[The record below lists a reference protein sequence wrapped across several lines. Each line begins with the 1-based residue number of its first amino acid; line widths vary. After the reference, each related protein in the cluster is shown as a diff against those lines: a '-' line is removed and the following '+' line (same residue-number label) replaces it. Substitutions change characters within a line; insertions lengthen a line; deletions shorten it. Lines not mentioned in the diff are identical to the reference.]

1 MLSSC
6 CMKTTLFNLCL
17 AFLMLLTSC
26 HKEMESVAFENV
38 TESVTLQSVVGDEA
52 FISFTSLGTWNVTT
66 DATWLSLSPLS
77 GDAGESQVKV
87 TAVFENN
94 SNQVREA
101 KVKLTSGDEACE
113 ISVFQEVGD
122 YVLPEKEE
130 YLIGVEGGVFT
141 IYFETNVDV
150 EKLKVYTSSEPGS
163 WLRQE
168 TTSRSAASETHE
180 VSLHATS
187 NKGGMSRSAYL
198 LFVKEEDGSQKELA
212 TVKIS
217 QQGGQVLE
225 SVDFS
230 EDGKID
236 TLQQHVKGEGIPIVL
251 MGDGFVDQELAD
263 GTYRRV
269 MEKAMENL
277 FTEEPVKSLREYF
290 DVFMINAV
298 SENNDFGMGYKT
310 AFSCKLAGG
319 NSTTIIGDDTSVQIY
334 VGKVLDKEK
343 KKENSLAVVILNT
356 SAYAGTTYWGYQ
368 GKNNKLVEFAIAYCP
383 VIDNLDSEHFRQV
396 LVHEAI
402 GHGLGKLEDEYVYS
416 DKGSISTLEIQR
428 IRTMQAN
435 GWLQNVDFTASK
447 DTVLWASFLT
457 DSRYQN
463 EHLGVYEGAC
473 TYPKGAYRPSEDS
486 MMNSN
491 TCAFNAPSRK
501 SLYEKVMKIGMDTEQ
516 VLYEDFVTFDK
527 AHLPEMCACS
537 KLYTCCIFRAVVCPS
552 GMDRKPFVSLVST

>member
-1 MLSSC
+1 MPSSY

-38 TESVTLQSVVGDEA
+38 TESVTLQSVIGDEA

-66 DATWLSLSPLS
+66 DAAWLSLSPLS
-77 GDAGESQVKV
+77 GEAGECQVKV

-101 KVKLTSGDEACE
+101 KVKLTSGDEVCE
-113 ISVFQEVGD
+113 ISVLQEIGD
-122 YVLPEKEE
+122 YVLPEKKE
-130 YLIGVEGGVFT
+130 YLIGVEGGVFS
-141 IYFETNVDV
+141 IQFETNVDE

-168 TTSRSAASETHE
+168 TSSRSAASETHE
-180 VSLHATS
+180 VLLHAAS

-251 MGDGFVDQELAD
+251 MGDGFVDQEFSD

-319 NSTTIIGDDTSVQIY
+319 NSTVIKGDDVSVQVY
-334 VGKVLDKEK
+334 VGKVLKEEK
-343 KKENSLAVVILNT
+343 KRNSLAVVVLNT
-356 SAYAGTTYWGYQ
+356 SVYAGTTYFGYQ
-368 GKNNKLVEFAIAYCP
+368 DGNGKFIEFAIAYCP
-383 VIDNLDSEHFRQV
+383 VIETLESEHFRQV
-396 LVHEAI
+396 LVHEAV
-402 GHGLGKLEDEYVYS
+402 GHGFGKLEDEYVYP
-416 DKGSISTLEIQR
+416 DKGNVTTLEMQQ

-435 GWLQNVDFTASK
+435 GWAQNVDFTASK

-491 TCAFNAPSRK
+491 TCAFNAPSRM
-501 SLYEKVMKIGMDTEQ
+501 SLYEKVMKIGMAVEQ
-516 VLYEDFVTFDK
+516 VSYEDFVAFDK
-527 AHLPEMCACS
+527 AHLPNT
-537 KLYTCCIFRAVVCPS
+537 LPAVRYARTTSS
-552 GMDRKPFVSLVST
+552 GHPFAHPVWVGTRWTR

>member
-1 MLSSC
+1 
-6 CMKTTLFNLCL
+6 MKTTLFNLCL
-17 AFLMLLTSC
+17 AFLTLFTSC
-26 HKEMESVAFENV
+26 HKEIETVSFENV

-66 DATWLSLSPLS
+66 DAAWLSLSPLS
-77 GDAGESQVKV
+77 GDAGEGQVKV

-198 LFVKEEDGSQKELA
+198 LFVREEDGVQKELA

-236 TLQQHVKGEGIPIVL
+236 TLQQHAKGEGIPIVL

-319 NSTTIIGDDTSVQIY
+319 NSTVIKGDDVSVQVY
-334 VGKVLDKEK
+334 VGKVLKEEK
-343 KKENSLAVVILNT
+343 KKNSLAVVVLNT
-356 SAYAGTTYWGYQ
+356 SVYAGTTYLGYQ
-368 GKNNKLVEFAIAYCP
+368 DGNGKFIEFAIAYCP
-383 VIDNLDSEHFRQV
+383 VIETLESEHFRQV
-396 LVHEAI
+396 LVHEAV
-402 GHGLGKLEDEYVYS
+402 GHGFGKLEDEYVYL
-416 DKGSISTLEIQR
+416 DKGNVTTLEMQR

-435 GWLQNVDFTASK
+435 GWAQNVDFTASK

-516 VLYEDFVTFDK
+516 VLYEDFVKFDK
-527 AHLPEMCACS
+527 AHLPEMLPVAD
-537 KLYTCCIFRAVVCPS
+537 YTRAALS
-552 GMDRKPFVSLVST
+552 GRSFVRPVWTGSRLSH

>member
-1 MLSSC
+1 
-6 CMKTTLFNLCL
+6 MKTTLFNLCL

-66 DATWLSLSPLS
+66 DAAWLSLSPLS
-77 GDAGESQVKV
+77 GDAGEGQVKV

-122 YVLPEKEE
+122 YVLPEKKE
-130 YLIGVEGGVFT
+130 YLIGVEGGVFS
-141 IYFETNVDV
+141 IQFETNVDE

-198 LFVKEEDGSQKELA
+198 LFVREEDGVQKELA

-236 TLQQHVKGEGIPIVL
+236 TLQQHAKGEGIPIVL

-319 NSTTIIGDDTSVQIY
+319 NSTVIKGDDVSVQVY
-334 VGKVLDKEK
+334 VGKVLKEEK
-343 KKENSLAVVILNT
+343 KKNSLAVVVLNT
-356 SAYAGTTYWGYQ
+356 SVYAGTTYLGYQ
-368 GKNNKLVEFAIAYCP
+368 DGNGKFIEFAIAYCP
-383 VIDNLDSEHFRQV
+383 VIETLESEHFRQV
-396 LVHEAI
+396 LVHEAV
-402 GHGLGKLEDEYVYS
+402 GHGIGKLEDEYVYP
-416 DKGSISTLEIQR
+416 DKGNVTTLEMQR

-435 GWLQNVDFTASK
+435 GWAQNVDFTASK

-527 AHLPEMCACS
+527 AHLPEMLPVAS
-537 KLYTCCIFRAVVCPS
+537 YTRAALS
-552 GMDRKPFVSLVST
+552 GQSFARPVWTGSSLSH

>member
-1 MLSSC
+1 MPSSY

-26 HKEMESVAFENV
+26 HKEMESVAFTNV

-66 DATWLSLSPLS
+66 DAAWLSLSPLS
-77 GDAGESQVKV
+77 GEAGECQVKV

-101 KVKLTSGDEACE
+101 KVKLTSGDEVCE
-113 ISVFQEVGD
+113 ISVLQEIGD
-122 YVLPEKEE
+122 YVLPEKKE
-130 YLIGVEGGVFT
+130 YLIGVEGGVFS
-141 IYFETNVDV
+141 IQFETNVDE

-168 TTSRSAASETHE
+168 TSSRSAASETHE
-180 VSLHATS
+180 VLLHAAS

-236 TLQQHVKGEGIPIVL
+236 TLQEHVKGEGIPIVL
-251 MGDGFVDQELAD
+251 MGDGFVDQEFTD

-298 SENNDFGMGYKT
+298 SENNDFGVGYKT
-310 AFSCKLAGG
+310 AFSCKLAGK
-319 NSTTIIGDDTSVQIY
+319 NSSAISGDDASVQVY
-334 VGKVLDKEK
+334 VGKVVKEEK
-343 KKENSLAVVILNT
+343 RKNCLAVVILNT
-356 SAYAGTTYWGYQ
+356 SAYAGTTYFGYQ
-368 GKNNKLVEFAIAYCP
+368 DENSQFIEFAIAYCP
-383 VIDNLDSEHFRQV
+383 IIENLESDYFRQV

-416 DKGSISTLEIQR
+416 DKGSISILEVQR
-428 IRTMQAN
+428 IRVMQAN
-435 GWLQNVDFTASK
+435 GWAQNVDFTASE
-447 DTVLWASFLT
+447 DSVMWASFLT

-473 TYPKGAYRPSEDS
+473 TYPEGAYRPSEDS

-491 TCAFNAPSRK
+491 TCAFNAPSRM
-501 SLYEKVMKIGMDTEQ
+501 SLYEKVMKIGMAVEQ
-516 VLYEDFVTFDK
+516 VSYEDFVAFDK
-527 AHLPEMCACS
+527 AHLPNT
-537 KLYTCCIFRAVVCPS
+537 LLAVRYARTASS
-552 GMDRKPFVSLVST
+552 GHSFARPVWVGAHWSR

>member
-1 MLSSC
+1 MPSSY

-38 TESVTLQSVVGDEA
+38 TESVTLQSVIGDEA

-66 DATWLSLSPLS
+66 DAAWLSLSPLS
-77 GDAGESQVKV
+77 GEAGECQVKV

-101 KVKLTSGDEACE
+101 KVKLTSGDEVCE
-113 ISVFQEVGD
+113 ISVLQEIGD
-122 YVLPEKEE
+122 YVLPEKKE
-130 YLIGVEGGVFT
+130 YLIGVEGGVFS
-141 IYFETNVDV
+141 IQFETNVDE

-168 TTSRSAASETHE
+168 TSSRSAASETHE
-180 VSLHATS
+180 VLLHAAS

-198 LFVKEEDGSQKELA
+198 LFVKEENGSQKELA

-251 MGDGFVDQELAD
+251 MGDGFVDQEFTD

-298 SENNDFGMGYKT
+298 SENNDFGVGYKT

-319 NSTTIIGDDTSVQIY
+319 NSTVIKGDDVSVQVY
-334 VGKVLDKEK
+334 VGKVLKEEK
-343 KKENSLAVVILNT
+343 KKNSLAVVVLNT
-356 SAYAGTTYWGYQ
+356 SVYAGTTYLGYQ
-368 GKNNKLVEFAIAYCP
+368 DGNGKFIEFAIAYCP
-383 VIDNLDSEHFRQV
+383 VIETLESEHFRQV
-396 LVHEAI
+396 LVHEAV
-402 GHGLGKLEDEYVYS
+402 GHGIGKLEDEYVYP
-416 DKGSISTLEIQR
+416 DKGNVTTLEMQR

-435 GWLQNVDFTASK
+435 GWAQNVDFTASK

-527 AHLPEMCACS
+527 AHLPEMLPVAS
-537 KLYTCCIFRAVVCPS
+537 YTRAAFS
-552 GMDRKPFVSLVST
+552 GQSFARPVWTGSRLSH

>member
-1 MLSSC
+1 
-6 CMKTTLFNLCL
+6 MKTTLFNLCL
-17 AFLMLLTSC
+17 AFLTLFTSC
-26 HKEMESVAFENV
+26 HKEIETVSFENV

-66 DATWLSLSPLS
+66 DAAWLSLSPLS
-77 GDAGESQVKV
+77 GDAGEGQVKV

-217 QQGGQVLE
+217 QQGGQVPE

-236 TLQQHVKGEGIPIVL
+236 TLQQHAKGEGIPIVL

-319 NSTTIIGDDTSVQIY
+319 NSTVIKGDDVSVQVY
-334 VGKVLDKEK
+334 VGKVLKEEK
-343 KKENSLAVVILNT
+343 KKNSLAVVVLNT
-356 SAYAGTTYWGYQ
+356 SVYAGTTYLGYQ
-368 GKNNKLVEFAIAYCP
+368 DGNGKFIEFAIAYCP
-383 VIDNLDSEHFRQV
+383 VIETLESEHFRQV
-396 LVHEAI
+396 LVHEAV
-402 GHGLGKLEDEYVYS
+402 GHGFGKLEDEYVYP
-416 DKGSISTLEIQR
+416 DKGNVTTLEMQQ

-435 GWLQNVDFTASK
+435 GWAQNVDFTASK

-516 VLYEDFVTFDK
+516 VLYEDFVKFDK
-527 AHLPEMCACS
+527 AHLPEMLPVAS
-537 KLYTCCIFRAVVCPS
+537 YTRAALS
-552 GMDRKPFVSLVST
+552 GRSFVRPVWTGSRLSH

>member
-1 MLSSC
+1 
-6 CMKTTLFNLCL
+6 MKTTLFNLCL
-17 AFLMLLTSC
+17 AFLTLFTSC
-26 HKEMESVAFENV
+26 HKEIETVSFENV

-66 DATWLSLSPLS
+66 DAAWLSLSPLS
-77 GDAGESQVKV
+77 GDAGEGQVKV

-101 KVKLTSGDEACE
+101 KVKLMSGDEACE

-236 TLQQHVKGEGIPIVL
+236 TLQQHAKGEGIPIVL

-319 NSTTIIGDDTSVQIY
+319 NSTVIKGDDVSVQVY
-334 VGKVLDKEK
+334 VGKVLKEEK
-343 KKENSLAVVILNT
+343 KRNSLAVVVLNT
-356 SAYAGTTYWGYQ
+356 SVYAGTTYFGYQ
-368 GKNNKLVEFAIAYCP
+368 DGNGKFIEFAIAYCP
-383 VIDNLDSEHFRQV
+383 VIETLESEHFRQV
-396 LVHEAI
+396 LVHEAV
-402 GHGLGKLEDEYVYS
+402 GHGFGKLEDEYVYP
-416 DKGSISTLEIQR
+416 DKGNVTTLEMQQ

-435 GWLQNVDFTASK
+435 GWAQNVDFTASK

-527 AHLPEMCACS
+527 AHLQEMLPVVS
-537 KLYTCCIFRAVVCPS
+537 YTRAALS
-552 GMDRKPFVSLVST
+552 GRSFVRPVWTGSRLSH

>member
-1 MLSSC
+1 
-6 CMKTTLFNLCL
+6 MKTTLFNLCL
-17 AFLMLLTSC
+17 AFLTLFISC
-26 HKEMESVAFENV
+26 HKEIETVSFENV

-66 DATWLSLSPLS
+66 DAAWLSLSPLS
-77 GDAGESQVKV
+77 GEAGEGQVKV

-130 YLIGVEGGVFT
+130 YLIGVKGGVFT

-150 EKLKVYTSSEPGS
+150 AKLKVYTSSEPGS

-198 LFVKEEDGSQKELA
+198 LFVREEDGVQKELA

-236 TLQQHVKGEGIPIVL
+236 TLQQHAKGEGIPIVL

-319 NSTTIIGDDTSVQIY
+319 NSTVIKGDDVSVQVY
-334 VGKVLDKEK
+334 VGKVLKEEK
-343 KKENSLAVVILNT
+343 KKNSLAVVVLNT
-356 SAYAGTTYWGYQ
+356 SVYAGTTYLGYQ
-368 GKNNKLVEFAIAYCP
+368 DGNGKFIEFAIAYCP
-383 VIDNLDSEHFRQV
+383 VIETLESEHFRQV
-396 LVHEAI
+396 LVHEAV
-402 GHGLGKLEDEYVYS
+402 GHGIGKLEDEYVYP
-416 DKGSISTLEIQR
+416 DKGNVTTLEMQR

-435 GWLQNVDFTASK
+435 GWAQNVDFTASK

-527 AHLPEMCACS
+527 AHLPEMLPVAS
-537 KLYTCCIFRAVVCPS
+537 YTRAAFS
-552 GMDRKPFVSLVST
+552 GQSFARPVWTGSRLSH

>member
-1 MLSSC
+1 
-6 CMKTTLFNLCL
+6 MKTTLFNLCL
-17 AFLMLLTSC
+17 AFLTLFTSC
-26 HKEMESVAFENV
+26 HKEIETVSFENV

-66 DATWLSLSPLS
+66 DAAWLSLSPLS
-77 GDAGESQVKV
+77 GDAGEGQVKV

-236 TLQQHVKGEGIPIVL
+236 TLQQHAKGEGIPIVL

-319 NSTTIIGDDTSVQIY
+319 NSTVIKGDDVSVQVY
-334 VGKVLDKEK
+334 VGKVLKEEK
-343 KKENSLAVVILNT
+343 KRNSLAVVVLNT
-356 SAYAGTTYWGYQ
+356 SVYAGTTYFGYQ
-368 GKNNKLVEFAIAYCP
+368 DGNGKFIEFAIAYCP
-383 VIDNLDSEHFRQV
+383 VIETLESEHFRQV
-396 LVHEAI
+396 LVHEAV
-402 GHGLGKLEDEYVYS
+402 GHGFGKLEDEYVYP
-416 DKGSISTLEIQR
+416 DKGNVTTLEMQQ

-435 GWLQNVDFTASK
+435 GWAQNVDFTASK

-516 VLYEDFVTFDK
+516 VLYEDFVKFDK
-527 AHLPEMCACS
+527 AHLPEMLPVAS
-537 KLYTCCIFRAVVCPS
+537 YTRAALS
-552 GMDRKPFVSLVST
+552 GRSFVRPVWTGSRLSH

>member
-1 MLSSC
+1 
-6 CMKTTLFNLCL
+6 MKTTLFNLCL

-66 DATWLSLSPLS
+66 DAAWLSLSPLS
-77 GDAGESQVKV
+77 GDAGEGQVKV

-236 TLQQHVKGEGIPIVL
+236 TLQQHAKGEGIPIVL

-473 TYPKGAYRPSEDS
+473 TYPEGAYRPSEDS

-491 TCAFNAPSRK
+491 TCAFNAPSRM
-501 SLYEKVMKIGMDTEQ
+501 SLYEKVMKIGMAVEQ
-516 VLYEDFVTFDK
+516 VSYEDFVAFDK
-527 AHLPEMCACS
+527 AHLPNT
-537 KLYTCCIFRAVVCPS
+537 LPAVRYARTASS
-552 GMDRKPFVSLVST
+552 GHPFARPVWVGTRWTR

>member
-1 MLSSC
+1 
-6 CMKTTLFNLCL
+6 MKTTLFNLCL
-17 AFLMLLTSC
+17 AFLTLFTSC
-26 HKEMESVAFENV
+26 HKEIETVSFENV

-66 DATWLSLSPLS
+66 DAAWLSLSPLS
-77 GDAGESQVKV
+77 GDAGEGQVKV

-198 LFVKEEDGSQKELA
+198 LFVREEDGVQEELA

-236 TLQQHVKGEGIPIVL
+236 TLQQHAKGEGIPIVL

-319 NSTTIIGDDTSVQIY
+319 NSTVIKGDDVSVQVY
-334 VGKVLDKEK
+334 VGKVLKEEK
-343 KKENSLAVVILNT
+343 KRNSLAVVVLNT
-356 SAYAGTTYWGYQ
+356 SVYAGTTYFGYQ
-368 GKNNKLVEFAIAYCP
+368 DGNGKFIEFAIAYCP
-383 VIDNLDSEHFRQV
+383 VIETLESEHFRQV
-396 LVHEAI
+396 LVHEAV
-402 GHGLGKLEDEYVYS
+402 GHGFGKLEDEYVYP
-416 DKGSISTLEIQR
+416 DKGNVTTLEMQQ

-435 GWLQNVDFTASK
+435 GWAQNVDFTASK

-516 VLYEDFVTFDK
+516 VLYKDFVTFDK
-527 AHLPEMCACS
+527 AHLPEMLPVAS
-537 KLYTCCIFRAVVCPS
+537 YTRAAFS
-552 GMDRKPFVSLVST
+552 GQSFARPVWTGSRLSH

>member
-1 MLSSC
+1 
-6 CMKTTLFNLCL
+6 MKTTLFNLCL
-17 AFLMLLTSC
+17 AFLTLFTSC
-26 HKEMESVAFENV
+26 HKEIETVSFENV

-66 DATWLSLSPLS
+66 DAAWLSLSPLS
-77 GDAGESQVKV
+77 GDAGEGQVKV

-236 TLQQHVKGEGIPIVL
+236 TLQQHAKGEGIPIVL

-319 NSTTIIGDDTSVQIY
+319 NSTVIKGDDVSVQVY
-334 VGKVLDKEK
+334 VGKVLKEEK
-343 KKENSLAVVILNT
+343 KRNSLAVVVLNA
-356 SAYAGTTYWGYQ
+356 SVYAGTTYFGYQ
-368 GKNNKLVEFAIAYCP
+368 DGNGKFIEFAIAYCP
-383 VIDNLDSEHFRQV
+383 VIETLESEHFRQV
-396 LVHEAI
+396 LVHEAV
-402 GHGLGKLEDEYVYS
+402 GHGFGKLEDEYVYP
-416 DKGSISTLEIQR
+416 DKGNVTTLEMQQ

-435 GWLQNVDFTASK
+435 GWAQNVDFTASK

-527 AHLPEMCACS
+527 AHLPEMLPVAS
-537 KLYTCCIFRAVVCPS
+537 YTRAALS
-552 GMDRKPFVSLVST
+552 GRSFVRPVWTGSRLSH

>member
-1 MLSSC
+1 
-6 CMKTTLFNLCL
+6 MKTTLFNLCL

-38 TESVTLQSVVGDEA
+38 TESVILQSVVGDEA

-66 DATWLSLSPLS
+66 DAAWLSLSPLS
-77 GDAGESQVKV
+77 GDAGEGQVKV

-236 TLQQHVKGEGIPIVL
+236 TLQQHAKGEGIPIVL

-319 NSTTIIGDDTSVQIY
+319 NSTVIKGDDVSVQVY
-334 VGKVLDKEK
+334 VGKVLKEEK
-343 KKENSLAVVILNT
+343 KRNSLAVVVLNT
-356 SAYAGTTYWGYQ
+356 SVYAGTTYFGYQ
-368 GKNNKLVEFAIAYCP
+368 DGNGKFIEFAIAYCP
-383 VIDNLDSEHFRQV
+383 VIETLESEHFRQV
-396 LVHEAI
+396 LVHEAV
-402 GHGLGKLEDEYVYS
+402 GHGFGKLEDEYVYL
-416 DKGSISTLEIQR
+416 DKGNVTTLEMQR

-435 GWLQNVDFTASK
+435 GWAQNVDFTASK

-516 VLYEDFVTFDK
+516 VLYEDFVRFDK
-527 AHLPEMCACS
+527 AHLPEMLPVAS
-537 KLYTCCIFRAVVCPS
+537 YTRAAFS
-552 GMDRKPFVSLVST
+552 GQSFARPVWTGSRLSH

>member
-1 MLSSC
+1 
-6 CMKTTLFNLCL
+6 MKTTLFNLCL

-66 DATWLSLSPLS
+66 DAAWLSLSPLS
-77 GDAGESQVKV
+77 GDAGEGQVKV

-168 TTSRSAASETHE
+168 TTSRSAASEMHE

-198 LFVKEEDGSQKELA
+198 LFVREEDGVQKELA

-251 MGDGFVDQELAD
+251 MGDGFVDQEFSD

-319 NSTTIIGDDTSVQIY
+319 NSTVIKGDDVSVQVY
-334 VGKVLDKEK
+334 VGKVLKEEK
-343 KKENSLAVVILNT
+343 KKNSLAVVVLNT
-356 SAYAGTTYWGYQ
+356 SVYAGTTYLWYQ
-368 GKNNKLVEFAIAYCP
+368 DGNGKFIEFAIAYCP
-383 VIDNLDSEHFRQV
+383 VIETLESEHFRQV
-396 LVHEAI
+396 LVHEAV
-402 GHGLGKLEDEYVYS
+402 GHGIGKLEDEYVYP
-416 DKGSISTLEIQR
+416 DKGNVTTLEMQR

-435 GWLQNVDFTASK
+435 GWAQNVDFTASK

-527 AHLPEMCACS
+527 AHLPEMLPVAS
-537 KLYTCCIFRAVVCPS
+537 YTRAAFS
-552 GMDRKPFVSLVST
+552 GQSFARPVWTGSRLSH

>member
-1 MLSSC
+1 
-6 CMKTTLFNLCL
+6 MKTTLFNLCL
-17 AFLMLLTSC
+17 AFLTLFTSC
-26 HKEMESVAFENV
+26 HKEIETVSFENV

-66 DATWLSLSPLS
+66 DAAWLSLSPLS
-77 GDAGESQVKV
+77 GDAGEGQVKV

-236 TLQQHVKGEGIPIVL
+236 TLQQHAKGEGIPIVL

-319 NSTTIIGDDTSVQIY
+319 NSTVIKGDDVSVQVY
-334 VGKVLDKEK
+334 VGKVLKEEK
-343 KKENSLAVVILNT
+343 KRNSLAVVVLNT
-356 SAYAGTTYWGYQ
+356 SVYAGTTYFGYQ
-368 GKNNKLVEFAIAYCP
+368 DGNGKFIEFAIAYCP
-383 VIDNLDSEHFRQV
+383 VIETLESEHFRQV
-396 LVHEAI
+396 LVHEAV
-402 GHGLGKLEDEYVYS
+402 GHGFGKLEDEYVYP
-416 DKGSISTLEIQR
+416 DKGNVTTLEMQQ

-435 GWLQNVDFTASK
+435 GWAQNVDFTASK

-527 AHLPEMCACS
+527 VHLPEMLPVAD
-537 KLYTCCIFRAVVCPS
+537 YTRAALS
-552 GMDRKPFVSLVST
+552 GRSFVRPVWTGSRLSH

>member
-1 MLSSC
+1 
-6 CMKTTLFNLCL
+6 MKTTLFNLCL

-66 DATWLSLSPLS
+66 DAAWLSLSPLS
-77 GDAGESQVKV
+77 GDAGEGQVKV

-236 TLQQHVKGEGIPIVL
+236 TLQQHAKGEGIPIVL

-319 NSTTIIGDDTSVQIY
+319 NSTVIKGDDVSVQVY
-334 VGKVLDKEK
+334 VGKVLKEEK
-343 KKENSLAVVILNT
+343 KRNSLAVVVLNT
-356 SAYAGTTYWGYQ
+356 SVYAGTTYFGYQ
-368 GKNNKLVEFAIAYCP
+368 DGNGKFIEFAIAYCP
-383 VIDNLDSEHFRQV
+383 VIETLESEHFRQV
-396 LVHEAI
+396 LVHEAV
-402 GHGLGKLEDEYVYS
+402 GHGFGKLEDEYVYP
-416 DKGSISTLEIQR
+416 DKGNVTTLEMQQ

-435 GWLQNVDFTASK
+435 GWAQNVDFTASK

-527 AHLPEMCACS
+527 AHLPEMLPVAS
-537 KLYTCCIFRAVVCPS
+537 YTRAAFS
-552 GMDRKPFVSLVST
+552 GQSFARPVWTGSRLSH

>member
-168 TTSRSAASETHE
+168 TTSRSAASEMHE

-198 LFVKEEDGSQKELA
+198 LFVREEDGVQKELA

-236 TLQQHVKGEGIPIVL
+236 TLQQHAKGEGISIVL

-319 NSTTIIGDDTSVQIY
+319 NSTVIKGDDVSVQVY
-334 VGKVLDKEK
+334 VGKVLKEEK
-343 KKENSLAVVILNT
+343 KRNSLAVVVLNT
-356 SAYAGTTYWGYQ
+356 SVYAGTTYFGYQ
-368 GKNNKLVEFAIAYCP
+368 DGNGKFIEFAIAYCP
-383 VIDNLDSEHFRQV
+383 VIETLESEHFRQV
-396 LVHEAI
+396 LVHEAV
-402 GHGLGKLEDEYVYS
+402 GHGFGKLEDEYVYP
-416 DKGSISTLEIQR
+416 DKGNVTTLEMQQ

-435 GWLQNVDFTASK
+435 GWVQNVDFTASK

-527 AHLPEMCACS
+527 AHLPEMLPVAD
-537 KLYTCCIFRAVVCPS
+537 YTRAALS
-552 GMDRKPFVSLVST
+552 GRSFVRPVWTGSRLSH

>member
-1 MLSSC
+1 MPSSY

-38 TESVTLQSVVGDEA
+38 TESVTLQSVIGDEA

-66 DATWLSLSPLS
+66 DAAWLSLSPLS
-77 GDAGESQVKV
+77 GEAGECQVKV

-198 LFVKEEDGSQKELA
+198 LFVREEDGVQKELA

-236 TLQQHVKGEGIPIVL
+236 TLQQHAKGEGIPIVL

-319 NSTTIIGDDTSVQIY
+319 NSTVIKGDDVSVQVY
-334 VGKVLDKEK
+334 VGKVLKEEK
-343 KKENSLAVVILNT
+343 KKNSLAVVVLNT
-356 SAYAGTTYWGYQ
+356 SVYAGTTYLGYQ
-368 GKNNKLVEFAIAYCP
+368 DGNGKFIEFAIAYCP
-383 VIDNLDSEHFRQV
+383 VIETLESEHFRQV
-396 LVHEAI
+396 LVHEAV
-402 GHGLGKLEDEYVYS
+402 GHGIGKLEDEYVYP
-416 DKGSISTLEIQR
+416 DKGNVTTLEMQR

-527 AHLPEMCACS
+527 AHLPEMLPVAS
-537 KLYTCCIFRAVVCPS
+537 YTRAALS
-552 GMDRKPFVSLVST
+552 GQSFARPVWTGSRLSH

>member
-1 MLSSC
+1 
-6 CMKTTLFNLCL
+6 MKTTLFNLCL

-38 TESVTLQSVVGDEA
+38 TESVTLQSVIGDEA

-66 DATWLSLSPLS
+66 DAAWLSLSPLS
-77 GDAGESQVKV
+77 GEAGECQVKV

-101 KVKLTSGDEACE
+101 KVKLTSGDEVCE
-113 ISVFQEVGD
+113 ISVLQEIGD
-122 YVLPEKEE
+122 YVLPEKKE
-130 YLIGVEGGVFT
+130 YLIGVEGGVFS
-141 IYFETNVDV
+141 IQFETNVDE

-168 TTSRSAASETHE
+168 TSSRSAASETHE
-180 VSLHATS
+180 VLLHAAS

-319 NSTTIIGDDTSVQIY
+319 NSTVIKGDDVSVQVY
-334 VGKVLDKEK
+334 VGKVLKEEK
-343 KKENSLAVVILNT
+343 KKNSLAVVVLNT
-356 SAYAGTTYWGYQ
+356 SVYAGTTYLGYQ
-368 GKNNKLVEFAIAYCP
+368 DGNGKFIEFAIAYCP
-383 VIDNLDSEHFRQV
+383 VIETLESEHFRQV
-396 LVHEAI
+396 LVHEAV
-402 GHGLGKLEDEYVYS
+402 GHGIGKLEDEYVYP
-416 DKGSISTLEIQR
+416 DKGNVTTLEMQR

-435 GWLQNVDFTASK
+435 GWAQNVDFTASK
-447 DTVLWASFLT
+447 DTVLWASFLA

-473 TYPKGAYRPSEDS
+473 TYPEGAYRPSEDS

-491 TCAFNAPSRK
+491 TCAFNAPSRM
-501 SLYEKVMKIGMDTEQ
+501 SLYEKVMKIGMAVEQ
-516 VLYEDFVTFDK
+516 VSYEDFVAFDK
-527 AHLPEMCACS
+527 AHLPNT
-537 KLYTCCIFRAVVCPS
+537 LPAVRYARTASS
-552 GMDRKPFVSLVST
+552 GHLFARPVWVGTHWSR

>member
-1 MLSSC
+1 
-6 CMKTTLFNLCL
+6 MKTTLFNLCL

-66 DATWLSLSPLS
+66 DAAWLSLSPLS
-77 GDAGESQVKV
+77 GDAGEGQVKV

-198 LFVKEEDGSQKELA
+198 LFVREEDGVQKELA

-236 TLQQHVKGEGIPIVL
+236 TLQQHAKGEGIPIVL

-491 TCAFNAPSRK
+491 TCAFNAPSRM
-501 SLYEKVMKIGMDTEQ
+501 SLYEKVMKIGMAVEQ
-516 VLYEDFVTFDK
+516 VSYEDFVAFDK
-527 AHLPEMCACS
+527 AHLPNT
-537 KLYTCCIFRAVVCPS
+537 LPAVRYARTASS
-552 GMDRKPFVSLVST
+552 GHPFARPVWVGTRWTR

>member
-1 MLSSC
+1 
-6 CMKTTLFNLCL
+6 MKTTLFNLCL
-17 AFLMLLTSC
+17 AFLTLFISC
-26 HKEMESVAFENV
+26 HKEIETVSFENV
-38 TESVTLQSVVGDEA
+38 TESVILQSVVGDEA

-66 DATWLSLSPLS
+66 DAAWLSLSPLS
-77 GDAGESQVKV
+77 GDAGEGQVKV

-198 LFVKEEDGSQKELA
+198 LFVREEDGVQEELA

-236 TLQQHVKGEGIPIVL
+236 TLQQHAKGEGIPIVL

-319 NSTTIIGDDTSVQIY
+319 NSTVIKGDDVSVQVY
-334 VGKVLDKEK
+334 VGKVLKEEK
-343 KKENSLAVVILNT
+343 KRNSLAVVVLNT
-356 SAYAGTTYWGYQ
+356 SVYAGTTYFGYQ
-368 GKNNKLVEFAIAYCP
+368 DGNGKFIEFAIAYCP
-383 VIDNLDSEHFRQV
+383 VIETLESEHFRQV
-396 LVHEAI
+396 LVHEAV
-402 GHGLGKLEDEYVYS
+402 GHGFGKLEDEYVYP
-416 DKGSISTLEIQR
+416 DKGNVTTLEMQQ

-435 GWLQNVDFTASK
+435 GWAQNVDFTASK

-527 AHLPEMCACS
+527 AHLPEMLPVAS
-537 KLYTCCIFRAVVCPS
+537 YTRAVFS
-552 GMDRKPFVSLVST
+552 GQSFARPVWTGSRLSH

>member
-1 MLSSC
+1 
-6 CMKTTLFNLCL
+6 MKTTLFNLCL

-66 DATWLSLSPLS
+66 DAAWLSLSPLS
-77 GDAGESQVKV
+77 GDAGEGQVKV

-113 ISVFQEVGD
+113 ILVFQEVGD

-198 LFVKEEDGSQKELA
+198 LFVREEDGVQKELA

-236 TLQQHVKGEGIPIVL
+236 TLQQHAKGEGIPIVL

-428 IRTMQAN
+428 IRTMQAS

-463 EHLGVYEGAC
+463 EYLGVYEGAC
-473 TYPKGAYRPSEDS
+473 TYPEGAYRPSEDS

-491 TCAFNAPSRK
+491 TCAFNAPSRM
-501 SLYEKVMKIGMDTEQ
+501 SLYEKVMKIGMAVEQ
-516 VLYEDFVTFDK
+516 VSYEDFVAFDK
-527 AHLPEMCACS
+527 AHLPNT
-537 KLYTCCIFRAVVCPS
+537 LPAVRYARTTSS
-552 GMDRKPFVSLVST
+552 GHPFAHPVWVGTRWTR

>member
-168 TTSRSAASETHE
+168 TSSRSAFSETHE
-180 VSLHATS
+180 VLLHAAS

-251 MGDGFVDQELAD
+251 MGDGFVDQEFTD

-298 SENNDFGMGYKT
+298 SENNDFGVGYKT
-310 AFSCKLAGG
+310 AFSCKLAGK
-319 NSTTIIGDDTSVQIY
+319 NSTAISGDDASVQVY
-334 VGKVLDKEK
+334 VGKVVKEEK
-343 KKENSLAVVILNT
+343 RKNCLAVVILNT
-356 SAYAGTTYWGYQ
+356 SAYAGTTYFGYQ
-368 GKNNKLVEFAIAYCP
+368 DKNSQFIEFAIAYCP
-383 VIDNLDSEHFRQV
+383 IIENLESDYFRQV

-416 DKGSISTLEIQR
+416 DKGSISTLEVQR
-428 IRTMQAN
+428 IRVMQAN
-435 GWLQNVDFTASK
+435 GWAQNVDFIASE
-447 DTVLWASFLT
+447 DSVMWASFLT
-457 DSRYQN
+457 DSRYRN

-473 TYPKGAYRPSEDS
+473 SYPEGAYRPSEDS

-491 TCAFNAPSRK
+491 TCAFNAPSRM
-501 SLYEKVMKIGMDTEQ
+501 SLYEKVMKIGMAVEQ
-516 VLYEDFVTFDK
+516 VSYEDFVAFDK
-527 AHLPEMCACS
+527 AHLPNM
-537 KLYTCCIFRAVVCPS
+537 LPAVRYARTASS
-552 GMDRKPFVSLVST
+552 GHPFARPVWVGTHWSR

>member
-1 MLSSC
+1 
-6 CMKTTLFNLCL
+6 MKTTLFNLCL
-17 AFLMLLTSC
+17 AFLTLFTSC
-26 HKEMESVAFENV
+26 HKEIETVSFENV

-66 DATWLSLSPLS
+66 DAAWLSLSPLS
-77 GDAGESQVKV
+77 GDAGEGQVKV

-236 TLQQHVKGEGIPIVL
+236 TLQQHAKGEGIPIVL

-319 NSTTIIGDDTSVQIY
+319 NSTVIKGDDVSVQVY
-334 VGKVLDKEK
+334 VGKVLKEEK
-343 KKENSLAVVILNT
+343 KRNSLAVVVLNT
-356 SAYAGTTYWGYQ
+356 SVYAGTTYFGYQ
-368 GKNNKLVEFAIAYCP
+368 DGNGKFIEFAIAYCP
-383 VIDNLDSEHFRQV
+383 VIETLESEHFRQV
-396 LVHEAI
+396 LVHEAV
-402 GHGLGKLEDEYVYS
+402 GHGIGKLEDEYVYP
-416 DKGSISTLEIQR
+416 DKGNVTTLEMQR

-435 GWLQNVDFTASK
+435 GWAQNVDFTASK

-527 AHLPEMCACS
+527 AHLPGMLPVAS
-537 KLYTCCIFRAVVCPS
+537 YTRAAFS
-552 GMDRKPFVSLVST
+552 GQSFARPVWTGSRLSH

>member
-1 MLSSC
+1 
-6 CMKTTLFNLCL
+6 MKTTLFNLCL

-66 DATWLSLSPLS
+66 DAAWLSLSPLS
-77 GDAGESQVKV
+77 GDAGEGQVKV

-212 TVKIS
+212 MVKIS

-236 TLQQHVKGEGIPIVL
+236 TLQQHAKGEGIPIVL

-319 NSTTIIGDDTSVQIY
+319 NSTVIKGDDVSVQVY
-334 VGKVLDKEK
+334 VGKVLKEEK
-343 KKENSLAVVILNT
+343 KKNSLAVVVLNT
-356 SAYAGTTYWGYQ
+356 SVYAGTTYLGYQ
-368 GKNNKLVEFAIAYCP
+368 DGNGKFIEFAIAYCP
-383 VIDNLDSEHFRQV
+383 VIETLESEHFRQV
-396 LVHEAI
+396 LVHEAV
-402 GHGLGKLEDEYVYS
+402 GHGFGKLEDEYVYL
-416 DKGSISTLEIQR
+416 DKGNVTTLEMQR

-435 GWLQNVDFTASK
+435 GWAQNVDFTASK

-516 VLYEDFVTFDK
+516 VLEDFVTFDK
-527 AHLPEMCACS
+527 AHLPEMLPVAS
-537 KLYTCCIFRAVVCPS
+537 YTRAAFS
-552 GMDRKPFVSLVST
+552 GQSFARPVWTGSRLSH

>member
-1 MLSSC
+1 
-6 CMKTTLFNLCL
+6 MKTTLFNLCL
-17 AFLMLLTSC
+17 AFLTLFISC
-26 HKEMESVAFENV
+26 HKEIETVSFENV
-38 TESVTLQSVVGDEA
+38 TESVTLQSVVRDEA

-66 DATWLSLSPLS
+66 DAAWLSLSPLS
-77 GDAGESQVKV
+77 GDAGEGQVKV

-198 LFVKEEDGSQKELA
+198 LFVREEDGVQKELA

-251 MGDGFVDQELAD
+251 MGDGFVDQEFTD

-277 FTEEPVKSLREYF
+277 FTEEPVRSLREYF

-298 SENNDFGMGYKT
+298 SENNDFGVGYKT
-310 AFSCKLAGG
+310 AFSCKLAGK
-319 NSTTIIGDDTSVQIY
+319 NSTAISGDDASVQVY
-334 VGKVLDKEK
+334 VGKVVKEEK
-343 KKENSLAVVILNT
+343 RKNCLAVVILNT
-356 SAYAGTTYWGYQ
+356 HAYAGTTYFGYQ
-368 GKNNKLVEFAIAYCP
+368 DKNSKFIEFAIAYCP
-383 VIDNLDSEHFRQV
+383 IIENLESDYFRQV

-416 DKGSISTLEIQR
+416 DKGSISTLEVQR
-428 IRTMQAN
+428 IRVMQAN

-491 TCAFNAPSRK
+491 TCAFNAPSRM
-501 SLYEKVMKIGMDTEQ
+501 SLYEKVMKIGMAVEQ
-516 VLYEDFVTFDK
+516 VSYEDFVAFDK
-527 AHLPEMCACS
+527 AHLPNTLPTVRYARTAS
-537 KLYTCCIFRAVVCPS
+537 S
-552 GMDRKPFVSLVST
+552 GHPFARPVWVGAHWSR

>member
-1 MLSSC
+1 MPSSY

-66 DATWLSLSPLS
+66 DAAWLSLSPLS
-77 GDAGESQVKV
+77 GEAGECQVKV

-101 KVKLTSGDEACE
+101 KVKLTSGDEVCE
-113 ISVFQEVGD
+113 ISVLQEIGD
-122 YVLPEKEE
+122 YVLPERKE
-130 YLIGVEGGVFT
+130 YLIGVEGGVFS
-141 IYFETNVDV
+141 IQFETNVDE

-168 TTSRSAASETHE
+168 TSSRSAASETHE
-180 VSLHATS
+180 VLLHAAS

-236 TLQQHVKGEGIPIVL
+236 TLQEHVKGEGIPIVL
-251 MGDGFVDQELAD
+251 MGDGFVDQEFSD

-298 SENNDFGMGYKT
+298 SENNDFGVGYKT
-310 AFSCKLAGG
+310 AFSCKLAGK
-319 NSTTIIGDDTSVQIY
+319 NSSAISGDDASVQVY
-334 VGKVLDKEK
+334 VGKVVKEEK
-343 KKENSLAVVILNT
+343 RKNCLAVVILNT
-356 SAYAGTTYWGYQ
+356 SAYAGTTYFGYQ
-368 GKNNKLVEFAIAYCP
+368 DENSQFIEFAIAYCP
-383 VIDNLDSEHFRQV
+383 IIENLESDYFRQV

-416 DKGSISTLEIQR
+416 DKGSISILEVQR
-428 IRTMQAN
+428 IRVMQAN
-435 GWLQNVDFTASK
+435 GWAQNVDFTASE
-447 DTVLWASFLT
+447 DSVMWASFLT

-463 EHLGVYEGAC
+463 EHQGVYEGAC
-473 TYPKGAYRPSEDS
+473 TYPEGAYRPSEDS

-491 TCAFNAPSRK
+491 TCAFNAPSRM
-501 SLYEKVMKIGMDTEQ
+501 SLYEKVMKIGMAVEQ

-527 AHLPEMCACS
+527 AHLPEMLPVAS
-537 KLYTCCIFRAVVCPS
+537 YTRAAFS
-552 GMDRKPFVSLVST
+552 GQSFARPVWTGSRLSH

>member
-1 MLSSC
+1 
-6 CMKTTLFNLCL
+6 MKTTLFNLCL

-66 DATWLSLSPLS
+66 DAAWLSLSPLS
-77 GDAGESQVKV
+77 GDAGEGQVKV

-236 TLQQHVKGEGIPIVL
+236 TLQQHAKGEGIPIVL

-319 NSTTIIGDDTSVQIY
+319 NSTVIKGDDVSVQVY
-334 VGKVLDKEK
+334 VGKVLKEEK
-343 KKENSLAVVILNT
+343 KRNSLAVVVLNT
-356 SAYAGTTYWGYQ
+356 SVYAGTTYFGYQ
-368 GKNNKLVEFAIAYCP
+368 DGNGKFIEFAIAYCP
-383 VIDNLDSEHFRQV
+383 VIETLESEHFRQV
-396 LVHEAI
+396 LVHEAV
-402 GHGLGKLEDEYVYS
+402 GHGFGKLEDEYVYP
-416 DKGSISTLEIQR
+416 DKGNVTTLEMQQ

-435 GWLQNVDFTASK
+435 GWAQNVDFTASK

-527 AHLPEMCACS
+527 AHLPEMLPVAS
-537 KLYTCCIFRAVVCPS
+537 YTRAALS
-552 GMDRKPFVSLVST
+552 GRSFVRPVWTGSRLSH

>member
-1 MLSSC
+1 
-6 CMKTTLFNLCL
+6 MKTTLFNLCL
-17 AFLMLLTSC
+17 AFLTLFTSC
-26 HKEMESVAFENV
+26 HKEIETVSFENV

-66 DATWLSLSPLS
+66 DAAWLSLSPLS
-77 GDAGESQVKV
+77 GDAGEGQVKV

-150 EKLKVYTSSEPGS
+150 EKLKVYTSSESGS

-236 TLQQHVKGEGIPIVL
+236 TLQQHAKGEGIPIVL

-319 NSTTIIGDDTSVQIY
+319 NSTVIKGDDVSVQVY
-334 VGKVLDKEK
+334 VGKVLKEEK
-343 KKENSLAVVILNT
+343 KKNSLAVVVLNT
-356 SAYAGTTYWGYQ
+356 SVYAGTTYLGYQ
-368 GKNNKLVEFAIAYCP
+368 DGNGKFIEFAIAYCP
-383 VIDNLDSEHFRQV
+383 VIETLESEHFRQV
-396 LVHEAI
+396 LVHEAV
-402 GHGLGKLEDEYVYS
+402 GHGFGKLEDEYVYL
-416 DKGSISTLEIQR
+416 DKGNVTTLEMQR

-435 GWLQNVDFTASK
+435 GWAQNVDFTASK

-516 VLYEDFVTFDK
+516 VLYKDFVTFDK
-527 AHLPEMCACS
+527 AHLPEMLPVAD
-537 KLYTCCIFRAVVCPS
+537 YTRAALS
-552 GMDRKPFVSLVST
+552 GRSFVRPVWTGSRLSH

>member
-1 MLSSC
+1 
-6 CMKTTLFNLCL
+6 MKTTLFNLCL
-17 AFLMLLTSC
+17 AFLTLFTSC
-26 HKEMESVAFENV
+26 HKEIETVSFENV

-66 DATWLSLSPLS
+66 DAAWLSLSPLS
-77 GDAGESQVKV
+77 GDAGEGQVKV

-236 TLQQHVKGEGIPIVL
+236 TLQQHAKGEGIPIVL

-319 NSTTIIGDDTSVQIY
+319 NSTVIKGDDVSVQVY
-334 VGKVLDKEK
+334 VGKVLKEEK
-343 KKENSLAVVILNT
+343 KRNSLAVVVLNT
-356 SAYAGTTYWGYQ
+356 SVYAGTTYFGYQ
-368 GKNNKLVEFAIAYCP
+368 DGNGKFIEFAIAYCP
-383 VIDNLDSEHFRQV
+383 VIETLESEHFRQV
-396 LVHEAI
+396 LVHEAV
-402 GHGLGKLEDEYVYS
+402 GHGFGKLEDEYVYP
-416 DKGSISTLEIQR
+416 DKGNVTTLEMQQ

-435 GWLQNVDFTASK
+435 GWAQNVDFTASK
-447 DTVLWASFLT
+447 DTVLWVSFLT

-516 VLYEDFVTFDK
+516 VRYEDFVTFDK
-527 AHLPEMCACS
+527 AHLPEMLPVAD
-537 KLYTCCIFRAVVCPS
+537 YTRAALS
-552 GMDRKPFVSLVST
+552 GRSFVRPVWTGSRLSH

>member
-1 MLSSC
+1 MPSSY

-26 HKEMESVAFENV
+26 HKEMESVAFANV

-66 DATWLSLSPLS
+66 DAAWLSLSPLS
-77 GDAGESQVKV
+77 GDAGEGQVKV

-122 YVLPEKEE
+122 YVLPEKKE

-198 LFVKEEDGSQKELA
+198 LFVREEDGVQKELA

-236 TLQQHVKGEGIPIVL
+236 TLQQHAKGEGIPIVL

-319 NSTTIIGDDTSVQIY
+319 NSTVIKGDDVSVQVY
-334 VGKVLDKEK
+334 VGKVLKEEK
-343 KKENSLAVVILNT
+343 KKNSLAVVVLNT
-356 SAYAGTTYWGYQ
+356 SVYAGTTYLGYQ
-368 GKNNKLVEFAIAYCP
+368 DGNGKFIEFAIAYCP
-383 VIDNLDSEHFRQV
+383 VIETLESEHFRQV
-396 LVHEAI
+396 LVHEAV
-402 GHGLGKLEDEYVYS
+402 GHGFGKLEDEYVYP
-416 DKGSISTLEIQR
+416 DKGNVTTLEMQR

-435 GWLQNVDFTASK
+435 GWAQNVDFTASK

-501 SLYEKVMKIGMDTEQ
+501 SLYEKVMKIGMDTEL

-527 AHLPEMCACS
+527 AHLPEMLPIAS
-537 KLYTCCIFRAVVCPS
+537 YTRAAFS
-552 GMDRKPFVSLVST
+552 GQSFARPVWTGSRLSH

>member
-1 MLSSC
+1 
-6 CMKTTLFNLCL
+6 MKTTLFNLCL
-17 AFLMLLTSC
+17 AFLTLFISC

-66 DATWLSLSPLS
+66 DAAWLSLSPLS
-77 GDAGESQVKV
+77 GDAGEGQVKV

-198 LFVKEEDGSQKELA
+198 LFVREEDGVQKELA

-236 TLQQHVKGEGIPIVL
+236 TLQQHAKGEGIPIVL

-319 NSTTIIGDDTSVQIY
+319 NSTVIKGDDVSVQVY
-334 VGKVLDKEK
+334 VGKVLKEEK
-343 KKENSLAVVILNT
+343 KKNSLAVVVLNT
-356 SAYAGTTYWGYQ
+356 SVYAGTTYLGYQ
-368 GKNNKLVEFAIAYCP
+368 DGNGKFIEFAIAYCP
-383 VIDNLDSEHFRQV
+383 VIETLESEHFRQV
-396 LVHEAI
+396 LVHEAV
-402 GHGLGKLEDEYVYS
+402 GHGIGKLEDEYVYP
-416 DKGSISTLEIQR
+416 DKGNVTTLEMQR

-435 GWLQNVDFTASK
+435 GWAQNVDFTASK

-527 AHLPEMCACS
+527 AHLPEMLPVAS
-537 KLYTCCIFRAVVCPS
+537 YTRAALS
-552 GMDRKPFVSLVST
+552 GQSFARPVWTGSRLSH

>member
-1 MLSSC
+1 MTSSYY
-6 CMKTTLFNLCL
+6 MKTTLFNLCL
-17 AFLMLLTSC
+17 ILLTLFTSC
-26 HKEMESVAFENV
+26 HEEIETVSFENV

-52 FISFTSLGTWNVTT
+52 FISFTSSGTWNVTT
-66 DATWLSLSPLS
+66 DATWLNLSPLS
-77 GDAGESQVKV
+77 GEAGEGQVKV

-101 KVKLTSGDEACE
+101 KVKLISGDETCE
-113 ISVFQEVGD
+113 ISVFQEIGD

-130 YLIGVEGGVFT
+130 YLIEVEGGVFA
-141 IYFETNVDV
+141 IHFETNVEV

-163 WLRQE
+163 WLRQDVP
-168 TTSRSAASETHE
+168 SRSATAETRE
-180 VSLHATS
+180 VLLHAAS

-198 LFVKEEDGSQKELA
+198 LFVKEEDGLQNELA

-251 MGDGFVDQELAD
+251 MGDGFVDQEFAD

-298 SENNDFGMGYKT
+298 SENNDFGTGYKT
-310 AFSCKLAGG
+310 AFSCKLAGE
-319 NSTTIIGDDTSVQIY
+319 NSTAISGDDASVQVY
-334 VGKVLDKEK
+334 VGKVLKEEK
-343 KKENSLAVVILNT
+343 QKDCLAVVILNT
-356 SAYAGTTYWGYQ
+356 SAYAGTTYFGYQ
-368 GKNNKLVEFAIAYCP
+368 DGNGDFVEFAIAYCP
-383 VIDNLDSEHFRQV
+383 IIENLESDYFRQV
-396 LVHEAI
+396 LMHEAI
-402 GHGLGKLEDEYVYS
+402 GHGFGKLEDEYAYS

-428 IRTMQAN
+428 IRVMQAN
-435 GWLQNVDFTASK
+435 GWSQNVDFTASA
-447 DTVLWASFLT
+447 DSVLWASFLT
-457 DSRYQN
+457 DSRYQS
-463 EHLGVYEGAC
+463 ECLGMYEGAC
-473 TYPKGAYRPSEDS
+473 TYPEGAYRPSEDS

-491 TCAFNAPSRK
+491 TCAFNAPSRM
-501 SLYEKVMKIGMDTEQ
+501 SLYEKVMKIGMAAEQ
-516 VLYEDFVTFDK
+516 VPYEDFVTFDK
-527 AHLPEMCACS
+527 AHLPEMLS
-537 KLYTCCIFRAVVCPS
+537 TRSYTRAAS
-552 GMDRKPFVSLVST
+552 FGRPFARPVWVGSRLSR